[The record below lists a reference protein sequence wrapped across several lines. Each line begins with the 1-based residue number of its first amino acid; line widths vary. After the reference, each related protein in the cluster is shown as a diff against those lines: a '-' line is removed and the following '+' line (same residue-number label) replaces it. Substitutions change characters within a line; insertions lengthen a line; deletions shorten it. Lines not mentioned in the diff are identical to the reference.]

1 MTTKTNNRTTS
12 KPRSKKWSISDIRKI
27 KAFIKAAE
35 DVGLTRSH
43 GINRAAEYFNVTR
56 NAVVIRLGRSERNQ
70 KVSLLNRSTVK
81 IPVERK
87 QVAPVE
93 TVTKNVLS
101 LDIKDIKVDISNK
114 KIIIVY

>member
-1 MTTKTNNRTTS
+1 MTTKTNNSTTS
-12 KPRSKKWSISDIRKI
+12 KPRSKKWSNSDIRKI

-35 DVGLTRSH
+35 EVGLTRHH
-43 GINRAAEYFNVTR
+43 GVNRAAEYFGVTK
-56 NAVVIRLGRSERNQ
+56 NAVRIRLGRFERNQ

-87 QVAPVE
+87 QVATE
-93 TVTKNVLS
+93 QTVTKNVLS
-101 LDIKDIKVDISNK
+101 LDIKDIKLDISNK